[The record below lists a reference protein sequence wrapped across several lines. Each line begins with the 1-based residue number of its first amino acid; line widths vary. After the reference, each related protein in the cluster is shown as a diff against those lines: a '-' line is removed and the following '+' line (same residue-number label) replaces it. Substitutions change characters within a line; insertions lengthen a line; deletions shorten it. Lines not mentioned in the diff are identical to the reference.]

1 MAIAS
6 LFGVVALPIVL
17 IGILLPVALV
27 LALQVWLCRRK
38 NRWLGL
44 ILPVLSLLFS
54 LLLVFSIT
62 AFTGMS
68 AGSGG
73 TVVEENGQVIQETVT
88 ENGITTVYDG
98 QGNVL
103 AKYRES
109 SGHHGG
115 DHAYMGR
122 TILSVGLLFL
132 LANIPTVVLGGI
144 WLHYRNRRDFQD
156 EFRRMNIQDLE

>member
-27 LALQVWLCRRK
+27 VALQVWLCRRK